1 MMTMNSQYSAASLY
15 DGGWRAEDRDQMI
28 DEYGLTADEA
38 DEICKE
44 LADLKGRKEMD
55 LAGELDEMI
64 ALGWTEEEAKDDPEA
79 FLDRIGEEYKEG
91 LTEEDIWRVWANVI
105 EGRDVNEIKFIVK
118 RTETYEGKDMVTY
131 RQESGFFEKSKDTAL
146 RYSSYEDAEYAVEL
160 ERDDPKYDK
169 SFMGECKFEIEEV

>member
-44 LADLKGRKEMD
+44 LADLKDRKEMD

-91 LTEEDIWRVWANVI
+91 LTGEDIWRVWDNVW
-105 EGRDVNEIKFIVK
+105 EIRK
-118 RTETYEGKDMVTY
+118 E
-131 RQESGFFEKSKDTAL
+131 A
-146 RYSSYEDAEYAVEL
+146 
-160 ERDDPKYDK
+160 
-169 SFMGECKFEIEEV
+169 

>member
-1 MMTMNSQYSAASLY
+1 MMTMNNQYSAASLY

-44 LADLKGRKEMD
+44 LADLKDRKEMD
-55 LAGELDEMI
+55 LAGELDDMI

-91 LTEEDIWRVWANVI
+91 LTEEDIWRVWDNVW
-105 EGRDVNEIKFIVK
+105 EIRK
-118 RTETYEGKDMVTY
+118 E
-131 RQESGFFEKSKDTAL
+131 A
-146 RYSSYEDAEYAVEL
+146 
-160 ERDDPKYDK
+160 
-169 SFMGECKFEIEEV
+169 

>member
-1 MMTMNSQYSAASLY
+1 MTTMNNQYSAASLY

-38 DEICKE
+38 DDICKE
-44 LADLKGRKEMD
+44 LAAIKDGLEQD

-91 LTEEDIWRVWANVI
+91 LTEEDIWRVWDNVW
-105 EGRDVNEIKFIVK
+105 E
-118 RTETYEGKDMVTY
+118 
-131 RQESGFFEKSKDTAL
+131 L
-146 RYSSYEDAEYAVEL
+146 RKEA
-160 ERDDPKYDK
+160 
-169 SFMGECKFEIEEV
+169 

>member
-1 MMTMNSQYSAASLY
+1 MMTMNNQYSAASLY
-15 DGGWRAEDRDQMI
+15 DGGWRPEDRDQLI
-28 DEYGLTADEA
+28 EEYKLTDEEA

-44 LADLKGRKEMD
+44 LSELKDRKEMV

-105 EGRDVNEIKFIVK
+105 GGRD
-118 RTETYEGKDMVTY
+118 
-131 RQESGFFEKSKDTAL
+131 
-146 RYSSYEDAEYAVEL
+146 
-160 ERDDPKYDK
+160 
-169 SFMGECKFEIEEV
+169 

>member
-44 LADLKGRKEMD
+44 LADLKDRKEMD

-91 LTEEDIWRVWANVI
+91 LTEEDIWRVWANVW
-105 EGRDVNEIKFIVK
+105 EIRK
-118 RTETYEGKDMVTY
+118 E
-131 RQESGFFEKSKDTAL
+131 A
-146 RYSSYEDAEYAVEL
+146 
-160 ERDDPKYDK
+160 
-169 SFMGECKFEIEEV
+169 

>member
-38 DEICKE
+38 DGICKE
-44 LADLKGRKEMD
+44 LADLKDRKEMD

-91 LTEEDIWRVWANVI
+91 LTEEDIWRVWDNVW
-105 EGRDVNEIKFIVK
+105 EIRK
-118 RTETYEGKDMVTY
+118 E
-131 RQESGFFEKSKDTAL
+131 A
-146 RYSSYEDAEYAVEL
+146 
-160 ERDDPKYDK
+160 
-169 SFMGECKFEIEEV
+169 